1 MEVRTYEQKDGI
13 KPFEQWF
20 NSLSSGHALKIQ
32 KREKIMALTRSF
44 REIVKE
50 RAMRDPEF
58 RIGLLTEAIECVLN
72 DEINVAKVLLRDY
85 VNATVGFQELGILT
99 QKDPKSL
106 MRMLSPR
113 GNPSLKNIS
122 SLLVSLKEHEG
133 VKLHVR
139 AAR

>member
-1 MEVRTYEQKDGI
+1 MEVRTYEQEDGK

-122 SLLVSLKEHEG
+122 SLLASLKEHEG